1 MARRTERVDAGS
13 GDVFVDLGFAD
24 ASERGLRLRLA
35 VLTNDLLAERRL
47 TQREAAVLL
56 GLAQPHVSELAH
68 YKLRRF
74 SSERL
79 LHFLTLLSRDIEIRI
94 HPTGRRARGRV
105 SVSVARAHGPGT

>member
-1 MARRTERVDAGS
+1 MARRTQRVDPGS

-24 ASERGLRLRLA
+24 AAERGLRLRLA
-35 VLTNDLLAERRL
+35 VLTNDLLAERGL
-47 TQREAAVLL
+47 TQREAGALL

-79 LHFLTLLSRDIEIRI
+79 LHFLTLLSRDVEIRVQ
-94 HPTGRRARGRV
+94 PRGRRARGRV
-105 SVSVARAHGPGT
+105 SVSVA